1 MEFSA
6 GERFQIVREMLDF
19 TREDFAKL
27 TGIPFTRLRNIEH
40 ERTILNVE
48 DFQKLAAVLPELLPW
63 IIYEGDINL
72 DDLRASKHPQSRVM
86 AEIFE
91 QGRQPGGR
99 MPGGR
104 VFKSRFK
111 RRK

>member
-19 TREDFAKL
+19 TREDYAEL
-27 TGIPFTRLRNIEH
+27 TGIPFTRLRNIEND
-40 ERTILNVE
+40 RTILNV
-48 DFQKLAAVLPELLPW
+48 DDLQKLALVMPEMLPW

-72 DDLRASKHPQSRVM
+72 DELQKSKFPQSRVVADM
-86 AEIFE
+86 FE
-91 QGRQPGGR
+91 QGRL
-99 MPGGR
+99 PGGR

-111 RRK
+111 RHR

>member
-19 TREDFAKL
+19 SREEFADL
-27 TGIPFTRLRNIEH
+27 TGIPFARLRNVENA
-40 ERTILNVE
+40 RTILNVE
-48 DFQKLAAVLPELLPW
+48 DFQKLALVIPEMLPW

-72 DDLRASKHPQSRVM
+72 EALRKSKFPQSRAVADM
-86 AEIFE
+86 FD
-91 QGRQPGGR
+91 QGRL
-99 MPGGR
+99 PGGR

-111 RRK
+111 RSR